1 MVRFLQVIFLFIFI
15 SSFAQT
21 NSESSFLTIEEI
33 NNFKIPDSL
42 KEISFE
48 ELKNK
53 FYQDSLDSH
62 ERLYAKTY
70 IKKGVNAND
79 SLEVAKGYY
88 LLYVIS
94 KDSVALSLLDK
105 GLEYSKNRSTEE
117 YPAVFYYN
125 KGDFY
130 FDHANYKEALNNYF
144 VAFNL
149 AKKNN
154 PFLAYNTKF
163 NIGSLKSRIGKY
175 EEALEIFKEFYN
187 YVLSEDSEY
196 PKEYYHRL
204 IPMISLSDTYMKLNI
219 LDTATVI
226 NKEGIKI
233 ALANNDKDMYHYFV
247 MNEGVNLFFK
257 KNYTSAIDSLKKAIP
272 TLIKLNDKSNMIF
285 TRSYLGKSY
294 LEKNKK
300 SEAII
305 QFKKVDSLF
314 KDYKGITPE
323 IRETYKILI
332 DFYRTNEDKENQ
344 LIFLNKLIKVD
355 SILNTNHKY
364 LNERIIKDFDT
375 KNLVLEK
382 EKLISDL
389 HQSNTFKSGSIISL
403 FIGLIIVSTLLL
415 LNYRK
420 RQGYKRKFEE
430 LISQKSIAIN
440 NPKGIKEKQVLTN
453 YLSEDIIS
461 AIESGLEKFESNK
474 GYLNQNV
481 SISSLAKSIDTN
493 SKYLSV
499 YINQYQQKK
508 FTDYIND
515 LRILDTIER
524 LKTNHK
530 FRKYTIKAISETVG
544 FSNPISFSQAFYKK
558 TGIKP
563 SYFIKEL
570 ENSSGK

>member
-1 MVRFLQVIFLFIFI
+1 MVRFLQVIFLFLFI

-21 NSESSFLTIEEI
+21 NSRNNFLTLEEI

-48 ELKNK
+48 ELKNR
-53 FYQDSLDSH
+53 FYQDSIANN
-62 ERLYAKTY
+62 EKLYAKTY
-70 IKKGVNAND
+70 IKKGVNVND

-88 LLYVIS
+88 LLFVIS

-105 GLEYSKNRSTEE
+105 GLEFSKNQLTEE

-130 FDHANYKEALNNYF
+130 FERANYKEALNNYF
-144 VAFNL
+144 IALNL
-149 AKKNN
+149 SKKNN

-247 MNEGVNLFFK
+247 MNEGVNLYFK
-257 KNYTSAIDSLKKAIP
+257 KNYTSAIDSLEKAIP
-272 TLIKLNDKSNMIF
+272 TLMKLKDKSNMIF

-294 LEKNKK
+294 LEEKK
-300 SEAII
+300 KMKAII

-314 KDYKGITPE
+314 KDYNGISPE
-323 IRETYKILI
+323 IREAYKILI
-332 DFYRTNEDKENQ
+332 DFYRTNGDKENQ

-355 SILNTNHKY
+355 SVFNSNYKY

-375 KNLVLEK
+375 ENLVLEK
-382 EKLISDL
+382 EKLIADL
-389 HQSNTFKSGSIISL
+389 HQANSFKSTGIISL
-403 FIGLIIVSTLLL
+403 CLILIVVSAFLIF
-415 LNYRK
+415 NYLKQK
-420 RQGYKRKFEE
+420 RYKKKFER
-430 LISQKSIAIN
+430 LINQKHNTN
-440 NPKGIKEKQVLTN
+440 NDVKKEKQVLTN
-453 YLSEDIIS
+453 LSEDILDNIKT
-461 AIESGLEKFESNK
+461 GLDRFKSNK
-474 GYLNQNV
+474 EYLNKDLSAN
-481 SISSLAKSIDTN
+481 SLAKSVNTN
-493 SKYLSV
+493 YKYLSV
-499 YINQYQQKK
+499 FINQYEQKK
-508 FTDYIND
+508 FSDYIND
-515 LRILDTIER
+515 LRIEYAIEK
-524 LKTNHK
+524 LKEDNK

-544 FSNPISFSQAFYKK
+544 FSNPISFSQAFYKN

-570 ENSSGK
+570 ENSYGTSK